1 MSFNMNKLVCSECG
15 DDKVQSRAW
24 VNSNTLKFIEFVST
38 DEDDNWCSGCMK
50 HVDLITQ
57 DEFFTGEMREITKE
71 ESQIIERTFNR
82 SIKDEPTKF

>member
-24 VNSNTLKFIEFVST
+24 VNSNTLKFIELVSI

-57 DEFFTGEMREITKE
+57 DEFFAGEMRELTKE
-71 ESQIIERTFNR
+71 ESEIIEHTFNR
-82 SIKDEPTKF
+82 SIKDKPTKL